1 MPTLTFEEV
10 AEYAHEIAADYGGYW
25 GEHPD
30 YPLSDWQDEVAADDT
45 RWGYWEW
52 VAHKLDDE

>member
-1 MPTLTFEEV
+1 MDAETLLKEFE
-10 AEYAHEIAADYGGYW
+10 YW

-30 YPLSDWQDEVAADDT
+30 HPWKDWRDEVDDDDT

-52 VAHKLDDE
+52 VAARMTE